1 MKYVINPERG
11 ISDFFYCQNIKNY
24 TAPPHVHSHIEF
36 AYITDGCLNV
46 TIGENNLELVCGD
59 MAIIMPYEIHSY
71 KPTGDSKAFI
81 IACPPNYFS
90 EYKEILSGKVFVP
103 PYTKFCASQ
112 NAIISEIIENDF
124 KDDLK
129 KKALIYCSL
138 SDFLNSCELQNKKSF
153 EYDLYRKAIVYI
165 SENYKENLTLKKTA
179 FDIGVTASHL
189 SRVLNSDEK
198 PGFTEILNSLRINA
212 AKRMLQQQNIP
223 ITEIALET
231 GFGSIRNFNRIFK
244 KYFGMNPRDVRKK

>member
-1 MKYVINPERG
+1 MKYVINPEQG
-11 ISDFFYCQNIKNY
+11 ISDFYYCENLKNP

-36 AYITDGCLNV
+36 AYITDGLLSIG
-46 TIGENNLELVCGD
+46 IGENNFEFRRGD

-71 KPTGDSKAFI
+71 KPINDSKAFI
-81 IACPPNYFS
+81 IACPADYFS
-90 EYKEILSGKVFVP
+90 EYKELLSGKVFVP
-103 PYTKFCASQ
+103 PYTKFGASQ

-129 KKALIYCSL
+129 KKSLIYCSL
-138 SDFLNSCELQNKKSF
+138 SDFLSSCELQNKTAF

-179 FDIGVTASHL
+179 FDIGVTTSHL

-212 AKRMLQQQNIP
+212 AKRMLEQQNIP

-244 KYFGMNPRDVRKK
+244 KYFGMNPRDIRKK